1 MTGEPTTYSVSAA
14 FQARIACT
22 ILAMQP
28 ATLFIPTDVTVQ
40 NLSHELRH
48 RSCKFSAHAM
58 KRRPA
63 TNSCHPNQAVLS
75 THLRA
80 HER

>member
-1 MTGEPTTYSVSAA
+1 MHRKADYDAGTAGPSTGGDITGVTGEPTTYSVSAA

-40 NLSHELRH
+40 NLSHE
-48 RSCKFSAHAM
+48 
-58 KRRPA
+58 
-63 TNSCHPNQAVLS
+63 
-75 THLRA
+75 
-80 HER
+80 